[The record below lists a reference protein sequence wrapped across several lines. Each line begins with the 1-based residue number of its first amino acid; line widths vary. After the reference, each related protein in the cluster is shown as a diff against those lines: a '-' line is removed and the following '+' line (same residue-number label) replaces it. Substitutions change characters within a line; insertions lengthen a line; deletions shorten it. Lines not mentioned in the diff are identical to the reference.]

1 MAAGRKLPF
10 GYTMRMGK
18 ICIQEQEAGLV
29 REIFS
34 DYIRGASF
42 LQITGKLNSQPVAYN
57 PQTRWNKNMVA
68 RILGDRRYMGEK
80 GFPQVIG
87 SEQFD
92 AARTKRT
99 AKQTYS
105 QPTELQKVLRQLS
118 GQKATPQMEQAVWVI
133 LGRLCREPECVKVPS
148 PARTDSEEERHI
160 RQKLDTLMDRQPM
173 EEEKAKMTAYT
184 LAAVR
189 LNTIGSE
196 DYETMRIREILRSE
210 MPPHDL
216 LKSIASAVLIHP
228 DGSAGLKLKN
238 GQIMERSKTL

>member
-80 GFPQVIG
+80 GFPQVID
-87 SEQFD
+87 SKLFD
-92 AARTKRT
+92 AACAKRIV
-99 AKQTYS
+99 KQTYS
-105 QPTELQKVLRQLS
+105 PPTGLQKVIRQLS
-118 GQKATPQMEQAVWVI
+118 GQKADEKMEQAVQAI
-133 LGRLCREPECVKVPS
+133 LGRLRRDPEQVQRPVAIS
-148 PARTDSEEERHI
+148 AESEEERQI
-160 RQKLDTLMDRQPM
+160 RQEMDTLMDRQPM

-238 GQIMERSKTL
+238 GQIIERSKTS

>member
-1 MAAGRKLPF
+1 M
-10 GYTMRMGK
+10 
-18 ICIQEQEAGLV
+18 
-29 REIFS
+29 
-34 DYIRGASF
+34 
-42 LQITGKLNSQPVAYN
+42 
-57 PQTRWNKNMVA
+57 
-68 RILGDRRYMGEK
+68 
-80 GFPQVIG
+80 
-87 SEQFD
+87 
-92 AARTKRT
+92 
-99 AKQTYS
+99 
-105 QPTELQKVLRQLS
+105 
-118 GQKATPQMEQAVWVI
+118 I

>member
-1 MAAGRKLPF
+1 MAASRKLPF
-10 GYTMRMGK
+10 GYTMQMGK
-18 ICIQEQEAGLV
+18 ICIHEQETGLV

-34 DYIRGASF
+34 DYICGESF
-42 LQITGKLNSQPVAYN
+42 LQIAGKLNSQPVAYN

-80 GFPQVIG
+80 GFPQVID
-87 SEQFD
+87 SELFD
-92 AARTKRT
+92 AACVKRT
-99 AKQTYS
+99 VKQTYS

-118 GQKATPQMEQAVWVI
+118 GQKATPQTEQAVQVI
-133 LGRLCREPECVKVPS
+133 LDRLCRDPEQVQRPVS
-148 PARTDSEEERHI
+148 VSTESEEERQI
-160 RQKLDTLMDRQPM
+160 RQELDALMDRQPM

-189 LNTIGSE
+189 LNAIGSE
-196 DYETMRIREILRSE
+196 DYETMRIRDALGTE

-216 LKSIASAVLIHP
+216 LKSIASAVRIHP

-238 GQIMERSKTL
+238 GQIIERSKTS